1 MAQTFRVRWEISLS
15 LRTHPRFFAA
25 VAHNVS
31 VQRFLRAQLPRTP
44 HSTFKFWLEAKGSG
58 EKKRKMGKEKGVGK
72 PAPNFFRNFPLR
84 PFSTWP

>member
-58 EKKRKMGKEKGVGK
+58 EKKENGKRKGSWEASTEFFSQFSL
-72 PAPNFFRNFPLR
+72 API
-84 PFSTWP
+84 